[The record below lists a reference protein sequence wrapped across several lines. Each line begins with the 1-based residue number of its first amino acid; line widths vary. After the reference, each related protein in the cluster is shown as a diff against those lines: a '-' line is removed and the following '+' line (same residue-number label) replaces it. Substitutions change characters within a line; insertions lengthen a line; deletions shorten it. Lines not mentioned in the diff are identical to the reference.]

1 MTNKD
6 KSISRKLM
14 IKYKIHLYNIMEM
27 KILKISKTEINFIL
41 QIFETNGSITNIIK
55 TDQK

>member
-55 TDQK
+55 TD